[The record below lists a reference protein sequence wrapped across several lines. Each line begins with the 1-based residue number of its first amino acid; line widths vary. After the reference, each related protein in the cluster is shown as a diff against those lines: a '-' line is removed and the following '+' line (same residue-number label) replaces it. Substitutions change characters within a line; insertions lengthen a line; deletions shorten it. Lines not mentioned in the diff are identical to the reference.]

1 MMQTHKK
8 PTGQKGYIALS
19 SVLVLLV
26 VTIIITVS
34 ASYLAIDTGI
44 IALSAEQSA
53 TAFTLAESCAA
64 EALLQINENNALPST
79 ISFPEG
85 SCSVTE
91 HSHIGND
98 WDFSTQANVGTNTEE
113 IRITASRT
121 TTVTI
126 TNWQRIAQ

>member
-1 MMQTHKK
+1 MMQTDKK
-8 PTGQKGYIALS
+8 PTCQNGYIALS

-44 IALSAEQSA
+44 IALSAEQSS

-85 SCSVTE
+85 SCNVTE
-91 HSHIGND
+91 HSHTGND

-113 IRITASRT
+113 IRIAASRT